1 MISGR
6 RNLFEIFFDWL
17 IYMSS
22 SSNKQIAN
30 SFIGTAVPRGQCG
43 GHEGSGSTGSTGST
57 GPTGPT
63 GPTGITGAT
72 GPGPSQTFEPWTDLS
87 SDSPVNILHF
97 PRHLQKMNA

>member
-1 MISGR
+1 
-6 RNLFEIFFDWL
+6 
-17 IYMSS
+17 MSS

-87 SDSPVNILHF
+87 SDSPVNIFTLS
-97 PRHLQKMNA
+97 PSLCRNEYLQYLQCQL